1 MSKIPLIK
9 LADGNLIPQIGL
21 GLWQITDEVKFKDSF
36 KAAVSAG
43 YRHFDSAQAYG
54 NEQFLGDAVRRSC
67 EDNKLKRSDFFITT
81 KIAVQNFGD
90 KKSID
95 SVKKS
100 LQKLGMEYVD
110 LLLLHFPVPV
120 LRKKTWQAAE
130 EMQSL
135 GLARSIGV
143 SNFTISHLKHLEGY
157 AKQLPVVNQ
166 VEMHIFLQQTELNN
180 YCKQQNIVIE
190 AYSPLA
196 HAKEMNN
203 RIINSLAA
211 KHNIGYAQIMLRWA
225 LQQDVVILPKS
236 VTPQRIRENLTSL
249 DFRLDASDMELLKNE
264 DRNLHTCWNP
274 ELVP

>member
-130 EMQSL
+130 KTSSVERVVSKRDFVGCGKLASVEGTGFSPHITAGNQS
-135 GLARSIGV
+135 GL
-143 SNFTISHLKHLEGY
+143 
-157 AKQLPVVNQ
+157 
-166 VEMHIFLQQTELNN
+166 
-180 YCKQQNIVIE
+180 
-190 AYSPLA
+190 
-196 HAKEMNN
+196 
-203 RIINSLAA
+203 
-211 KHNIGYAQIMLRWA
+211 
-225 LQQDVVILPKS
+225 
-236 VTPQRIRENLTSL
+236 
-249 DFRLDASDMELLKNE
+249 
-264 DRNLHTCWNP
+264 
-274 ELVP
+274 